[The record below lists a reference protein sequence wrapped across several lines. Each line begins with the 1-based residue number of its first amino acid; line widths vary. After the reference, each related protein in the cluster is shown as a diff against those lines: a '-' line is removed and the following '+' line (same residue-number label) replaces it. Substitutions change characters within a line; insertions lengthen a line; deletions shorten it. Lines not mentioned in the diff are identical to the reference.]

1 MTKLEQKE
9 IKIEQLKNILR
20 YRLKD
25 SNNGAVVYFTL
36 DLDKY
41 ELIIS
46 GETTASYKWVEG
58 TKESFIDLM
67 LRCDMYYLLQKL
79 GYSRPK
85 NFDLDKSIEK
95 TIKNIKEN
103 FEEDIEL
110 NLEGDDL
117 EDFYSEIRNGIEC
130 YTSERFITIVNEIID
145 SYEGLYGLDLHECI
159 ECVEDHPYW
168 LKKSVEYFCEHI
180 KPLLKEVLENE

>member
-1 MTKLEQKE
+1 MNNQVIQQFGDILIFNLYEEKTHARIRYYLNLKE
-9 IKIEQLKNILR
+9 
-20 YRLKD
+20 
-25 SNNGAVVYFTL
+25 
-36 DLDKY
+36 Y
-41 ELIIS
+41 ELLIS
-46 GETTASYKWVEG
+46 GEISASYKWVAN

-67 LRCDMYYLLQKL
+67 LRSDYGYLLMKL

-180 KPLLKEVLENE
+180 KPLLKEVLGNE